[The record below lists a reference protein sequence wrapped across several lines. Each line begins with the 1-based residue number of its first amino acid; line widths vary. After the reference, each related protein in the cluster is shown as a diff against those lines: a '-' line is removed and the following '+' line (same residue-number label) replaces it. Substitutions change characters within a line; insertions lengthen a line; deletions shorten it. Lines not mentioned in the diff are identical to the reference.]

1 MDDKNAFERQIAAEI
16 DYEVGPPHPVDALA
30 ITRTAK
36 TPTPRWRIQTM
47 FSPAKA
53 LTVGAIVFALGG
65 VMLIAQPFDR
75 QSASVPGAATDDP
88 AMSTEPSLDPLA
100 PAHVSGQ
107 FIFAGDQTI
116 SPTITTED
124 GVTRYRGGETWT
136 GIRVEASDPRLM
148 GELSSTFDRDVHPG
162 DIGVV
167 WGTMTI
173 TNDAGSW
180 TGTFIGPIRREDAS
194 VWPVMEQ
201 LTGNGAYEGLSAIIL
216 QDNRGRFE
224 GVILPGELPGAE

>member
-1 MDDKNAFERQIAAEI
+1 MRTIARSTTLILA
-16 DYEVGPPHPVDALA
+16 VALLA
-30 ITRTAK
+30 G
-36 TPTPRWRIQTM
+36 
-47 FSPAKA
+47 S
-53 LTVGAIVFALGG
+53 TVGVA
-65 VMLIAQPFDR
+65 AQ
-75 QSASVPGAATDDP
+75 SS
-88 AMSTEPSLDPLA
+88 EPSLDPLA

-107 FIFAGDQTI
+107 FIFDGDQTV

-136 GIRVEASDPRLM
+136 GIGVEASDPRLA

-167 WGTMTI
+167 WGTTAI

-180 TGTFIGPIRREDAS
+180 TGTFIGPIRREDTY
-194 VWPVMEQ
+194 VWPAVVR
-201 LTGNGAYEGLSAIIL
+201 LAGNGAYEGLSAIIL

-224 GVILPGELPGAE
+224 GVLLPGELSGSQ